1 MVTNTGTEC
10 WRGALMLAGDDD
22 DCFREEW
29 YRMDGSVGKRRKDLR
44 IFFECWYELFL
55 TFKEC

>member
-1 MVTNTGTEC
+1 
-10 WRGALMLAGDDD
+10 MLAGDDD

-29 YRMDGSVGKRRKDLR
+29 YRMDGSFGKRRKDLR
-44 IFFECWYELFL
+44 IFLGCWMELFL